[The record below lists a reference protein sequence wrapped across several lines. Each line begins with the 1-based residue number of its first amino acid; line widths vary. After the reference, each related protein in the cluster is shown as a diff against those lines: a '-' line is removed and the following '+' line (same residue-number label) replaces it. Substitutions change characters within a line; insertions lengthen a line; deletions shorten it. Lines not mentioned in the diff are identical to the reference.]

1 MDEITAMLIFFAGV
15 LIRIGIPVLLTVA
28 LIWAFGKLD
37 ARWKREAALH
47 KSERP
52 ALALQVRNSGC
63 WQTRGCSEE
72 GRKRCPAYAQPDL
85 PCWQVFRKDD
95 GRLKERCI
103 GCQVFANAPVP
114 VSGD

>member
-1 MDEITAMLIFFAGV
+1 MDELTTIFIFFAGV
-15 LIRIGIPVLLTVA
+15 LVRIGIPVALTVA
-28 LIWAFGKLD
+28 LIWVFGQLD

-47 KSERP
+47 QGERP
-52 ALALQVRNSGC
+52 ALASQVRNSGC
-63 WQTRGCSEE
+63 WQYQGCSEE
-72 GRKRCPAYAQPDL
+72 NRKRCPAYAQLDM
-85 PCWQVFRKDD
+85 PCWQVFRKED